1 MALHEPGIGD
11 CQHRRFHPPSV
22 TEGAQRTRLPDM
34 LCHIETTDSIPW
46 SAQQIGNL
54 RLRELAALGSCR
66 TPSTGK
72 YRRSTRIRAQCGSYL
87 IWL

>member
-54 RLRELAALGSCR
+54 RLRELAGPRQLSD
-66 TPSTGK
+66 SK
-72 YRRSTRIRAQCGSYL
+72 YRKVPQKHQD
-87 IWL
+87 